1 MNGST
6 ITTISNLHKLRP
18 AGNDDPNNNPD
29 DNPESDDSEE
39 QWQPDG
45 SDEPVLDAMA
55 PTTPLQRPSL
65 SPGRNR

>member
-6 ITTISNLHKLRP
+6 ITTVSNLHKLRP
-18 AGNDDPNNNPD
+18 AGNDDPNDNPD

-45 SDEPVLDAMA
+45 SDEPGLDA
-55 PTTPLQRPSL
+55 TTAPLQRPSL
-65 SPGRNR
+65 SPSRNR